1 MGAKSVTKADLV
13 SAIASGAGLKSDA
26 EKALSALTGAVQSA
40 LVDGKKVTLVGFGS
54 FSVSHRA
61 ARMGRDPQ
69 TKKPIQIKAS
79 NGVKFKA
86 GKALKRSRQL
96 VHRLKDK
103 NSASLC
109 GKRLDAPDERRYK
122 RRLSKGG

>member
-13 SAIASGAGLKSDA
+13 SAIASGAGLKKSDA

-61 ARMGRDPQ
+61 ARMGREPQ

-86 GKALKRSRQL
+86 GKALKEA
-96 VHRLKDK
+96 V
-103 NSASLC
+103 N
-109 GKRLDAPDERRYK
+109 
-122 RRLSKGG
+122 

>member
-13 SAIASGAGLKSDA
+13 SAIANGAGLKKADA
-26 EKALSALTGAVQSA
+26 EKALGALTGAVQNA
-40 LVDGKKVTLVGFGS
+40 LIDGKKVTLVGFGS

-86 GKALKRSRQL
+86 GKALKES
-96 VHRLKDK
+96 V
-103 NSASLC
+103 N
-109 GKRLDAPDERRYK
+109 
-122 RRLSKGG
+122 